1 MDLVTPG
8 LGLIVWTTLVFLILV
23 FLLSKFAWKPILN
36 AVHAREEAIDQALK
50 QAEAARAEMGKL
62 QASNEQLLK
71 QAREEREAIVKEGRA
86 MRDAMIAEAK
96 DAASA
101 EAAKILESARTQ
113 IHQEKMAAVTELK
126 NQVAQ
131 LAIDM
136 AEKVLRAEL
145 AQPEV
150 AKANVERDIKDL
162 NLN

>member
-1 MDLVTPG
+1 MELVTPG

-23 FLLSKFAWKPILN
+23 FLLGKFAWKPILN

>member
-8 LGLIVWTTLVFLILV
+8 LGLIVWTTLVFLIWV
-23 FLLSKFAWKPILN
+23 FLLGKFAWKPILN

>member
-1 MDLVTPG
+1 
-8 LGLIVWTTLVFLILV
+8 
-23 FLLSKFAWKPILN
+23 
-36 AVHAREEAIDQALK
+36 
-50 QAEAARAEMGKL
+50 
-62 QASNEQLLK
+62 
-71 QAREEREAIVKEGRA
+71 

>member
-23 FLLSKFAWKPILN
+23 FLLGKFAWKPILN
-36 AVHAREEAIDQALK
+36 AVNSREEAIDQALK
-50 QAEAARAEMGKL
+50 QAESARAEMGKL

-71 QAREEREAIVKEGRA
+71 EAREEREAIVKEGRA

-96 DAASA
+96 DAASS

-131 LAIDM
+131 LAVDM
-136 AEKVLRAEL
+136 AEKILRTEL

-150 AKANVERDIKDL
+150 AKANIDRDIKDL

>member
-1 MDLVTPG
+1 
-8 LGLIVWTTLVFLILV
+8 
-23 FLLSKFAWKPILN
+23 
-36 AVHAREEAIDQALK
+36 LK
-50 QAEAARAEMGKL
+50 E
-62 QASNEQLLK
+62 
-71 QAREEREAIVKEGRA
+71 AREEREAIVKEGRA

-131 LAIDM
+131 LAVDM
-136 AEKVLRAEL
+136 AEKILRAEL

>member
-23 FLLSKFAWKPILN
+23 FLLGKFAWKPILN

-96 DAASA
+96 AAASA

>member
-1 MDLVTPG
+1 
-8 LGLIVWTTLVFLILV
+8 
-23 FLLSKFAWKPILN
+23 
-36 AVHAREEAIDQALK
+36 
-50 QAEAARAEMGKL
+50 
-62 QASNEQLLK
+62 
-71 QAREEREAIVKEGRA
+71 
-86 MRDAMIAEAK
+86 MIAEAK

>member
-23 FLLSKFAWKPILN
+23 FLLGKFAWKPILN
-36 AVHAREEAIDQALK
+36 AVQAREDAIDQALK
-50 QAEAARAEMGKL
+50 QAESARSEMSKL
-62 QASNEQLLK
+62 QTSNEQLLK
-71 QAREEREAIVKEGRA
+71 EAREEREAIVKEGRA
-86 MRDAMIAEAK
+86 MRDAMVAEAK
-96 DAASA
+96 EAASQ
-101 EAAKILESARTQ
+101 EAAKILESARSQ

-131 LAIDM
+131 LAVDM

-150 AKANVERDIKDL
+150 AKANIDRDLKDL

>member
-23 FLLSKFAWKPILN
+23 FLLGKFAWKPILN
-36 AVHAREEAIDQALK
+36 AVTAREEAIDQALK
-50 QAEAARAEMGKL
+50 QAEAARAEMGELK
-62 QASNEQLLK
+62 ASNEQLLK
-71 QAREEREAIVKEGRA
+71 SAREEREAIVKEGRA

-96 DAASA
+96 EAASL
-101 EAAKILESARTQ
+101 EAAKIMDSARTQ

-131 LAIDM
+131 IAVDM

-145 AQPEV
+145 AQPEA
-150 AKANVERDIKDL
+150 AKALIDRDLKDL

>member
-23 FLLSKFAWKPILN
+23 FLLGKFAWKPILN
-36 AVHAREEAIDQALK
+36 AVHAREEAIDQALN

-113 IHQEKMAAVTELK
+113 IHQEKMTAVTELK

>member
-8 LGLIVWTTLVFLILV
+8 LGLIVWTTIVFLILV
-23 FLLSKFAWKPILN
+23 FLLGKFAWKPILS
-36 AVHAREEAIDQALK
+36 AVQAREEAIDQALK
-50 QAEAARAEMGKL
+50 QAESARAEMGKL

-86 MRDAMIAEAK
+86 MRDAMVAEAK
-96 DAASA
+96 ESASV

-131 LAIDM
+131 LAVDM

-150 AKANVERDIKDL
+150 AKANIDRDLKDL

>member
-23 FLLSKFAWKPILN
+23 FLLGKFAWKPILN

>member
-1 MDLVTPG
+1 
-8 LGLIVWTTLVFLILV
+8 
-23 FLLSKFAWKPILN
+23 
-36 AVHAREEAIDQALK
+36 
-50 QAEAARAEMGKL
+50 
-62 QASNEQLLK
+62 
-71 QAREEREAIVKEGRA
+71 
-86 MRDAMIAEAK
+86 
-96 DAASA
+96 
-101 EAAKILESARTQ
+101 
-113 IHQEKMAAVTELK
+113 MAAVTELK

>member
-23 FLLSKFAWKPILN
+23 FLLGKFAWKPILN

-62 QASNEQLLK
+62 QASKEQLLK

>member
-23 FLLSKFAWKPILN
+23 FLLGKFAWKPILN
-36 AVHAREEAIDQALK
+36 AVQSREEAIDQALK
-50 QAEAARAEMGKL
+50 QAEAARAEMSKL
-62 QASNEQLLK
+62 HASNEQLLK
-71 QAREEREAIVKEGRA
+71 EAREEREAIVKEGRA

-126 NQVAQ
+126 NQVPQ
-131 LAIDM
+131 LAVDM
-136 AEKVLRAEL
+136 AEKILRAEL